1 MLKKVWIWLR
11 TLYEEWQRDN
21 ASLMAAAV
29 AFYAIFSLG
38 PLLLIIVVIAG
49 MFASEQAVQEE
60 ILDATARLVNERT
73 AVAVDRIVDAA
84 TTGERGGVT
93 IVGTILLLFGASN
106 VFRQLRLAL
115 NMVLDIPDP
124 PEGWRAYLR
133 SRAIAIVMVIA
144 TMLLLLVVMTVTATI
159 NMIQRY
165 IPEIPAADVAIWRV
179 VDFAVTTVLIAV
191 VFGAILKWVPDV
203 RLRWR
208 HVWKG
213 ALISAVLFSLGRLA
227 IGFYLGRALATSI
240 YGAAASLFVALVAVF
255 FAVLVLLLAAE
266 ITEILGRRDAEFEEE
281 RKRAQGAEG
290 YQARKNAL
298 GS

>member
-1 MLKKVWIWLR
+1 MYR
-11 TLYEEWQRDN
+11 GAQRYFV
-21 ASLMAAAV
+21 AMA
-29 AFYAIFSLG
+29 G
-38 PLLLIIVVIAG
+38 
-49 MFASEQAVQEE
+49 
-60 ILDATARLVNERT
+60 
-73 AVAVDRIVDAA
+73 VAVLTAGCGSNAVM
-84 TTGERGGVT
+84 EEGGS
-93 IVGTILLLFGASN
+93 GT
-106 VFRQLRLAL
+106 QLRVEAPGYSEPVATFDNRNWELRFNEL
-115 NMVLDIPDP
+115 YSRFN
-124 PEGWRAYLR
+124 R